1 MIRIRDI
8 SLPPRHNVSQLSFEA
23 AQLLR
28 VSNSTIR
35 KVRIVRRSIDARKK
49 PDVKYNYTI
58 DVQVNGNEEKILRN
72 SRCKKASIAPW
83 TSYKIKPLKTV
94 PDKRPVVIGF
104 GPAGMFAALVLAMA
118 GTRPIVLERGEDAE
132 SRHEKVQRFWQTGEL
147 DPRSNVQFGEGGAG
161 TFSDGKLN
169 TGVNNPRIPWI
180 LEQFVLAGAAEDILP

>member
-8 SLPPRHNVSQLSFEA
+8 TLPPRHNVSQLSFEA

-35 KVRIVRRSIDARKK
+35 SFKIVRRSIDARKK

-58 DVQVNGNEEKILRN
+58 DVQVSGNEEKILRN

-83 TSYKIKPLKTV
+83 TSYKVKPIKNLAAS
-94 PDKRPVVIGF
+94 RPVVIGF

-118 GTRPIVLERGEDAE
+118 GARPIVLERGEDAE
-132 SRHEKVQRFWQTGEL
+132 TRHEKVQRFWQTG
-147 DPRSNVQFGEGGAG
+147 DPR
-161 TFSDGKLN
+161 
-169 TGVNNPRIPWI
+169 
-180 LEQFVLAGAAEDILP
+180 